1 MRAAGPLSLQ
11 SLALPVGEI
20 PGASVR
26 ACRSRRNVSLACPG
40 DFDVAPHCF
49 HTGVGKCTSG
59 SGLSSTAHPCCDQP
73 REHSWLG
80 AGSEGS
86 SSITCDRKG
95 LLGSFQEE
103 RRGLNPS
110 CAWCSV
116 FHGRLEAHPRTPTP
130 VPTFQAQQQQQQPG
144 TFLN

>member
-11 SLALPVGEI
+11 SLALPVEKSQG
-20 PGASVR
+20 
-26 ACRSRRNVSLACPG
+26 LQ
-40 DFDVAPHCF
+40 
-49 HTGVGKCTSG
+49 
-59 SGLSSTAHPCCDQP
+59 SGLAGAGGTSAWPALVTLMWLPTVFTLGLANPHQALASAAQPIPAVISPGSTA
-73 REHSWLG
+73 RLG

-110 CAWCSV
+110 CARCSV

-130 VPTFQAQQQQQQPG
+130 VPTFQAQQQQQPG